1 MQHDIIGGSK
11 CVPVP
16 RSRPATSDWRIW
28 QLVRDLTGNARKH
41 AYALERIFTLGA
53 YVYDIIS
60 AFQYVQFKANEVKPQ
75 DSRLSNCLIT
85 NGIVGLLSLFDISE
99 SRLRTLR
106 LSQENLQGETKLS
119 GTEFGVWTLER
130 GREKTLALSSKIG
143 EKLTFN

>member
-1 MQHDIIGGSK
+1 
-11 CVPVP
+11 
-16 RSRPATSDWRIW
+16 
-28 QLVRDLTGNARKH
+28 
-41 AYALERIFTLGA
+41 LGA

-75 DSRLSNCLIT
+75 DSRVSNCLIT

-99 SRLRTLR
+99 SRLRTLQ